1 MLLLI
6 ATLLALTCAPLLYA
20 LARRRPRLLP
30 FLDGF
35 VVVSIA
41 VLLALEVVPSAFGE
55 GGAWS
60 LAFLAAGALG
70 PTLVEH
76 LLHQA
81 RRETHVAVLSLAI
94 AGLVLH
100 SLGDGAALTP
110 QHGHAHEGL
119 AIAIAIHSV
128 PVGLLVW
135 WLMYPVFGA
144 LLPSLALAAMAA
156 GTIVG
161 YLFGIELNEVLG
173 ARAWAWFQ
181 ALVAGSILHV
191 VFGRPHLEGSHAAA
205 EHP

>member
-6 ATLLALTCAPLLYA
+6 ATVLALMSAPLLYA
-20 LARRRPRLLP
+20 LARRQPRVLP
-30 FLDGF
+30 YFDTL
-35 VVVSIA
+35 VVVSIV
-41 VLLALEVVPSAFGE
+41 VLLALEVLPAAFAD

-100 SLGDGAALTP
+100 SLGDGAVLTP
-110 QHGHAHEGL
+110 SHGHAHEGL
-119 AIAIAIHSV
+119 ALAVAIHSV
-128 PVGLLVW
+128 PVGLVVW

-156 GTIVG
+156 STVLG
-161 YLFGIELNEVLG
+161 YAYGIELNEVLG

-191 VFGRPHLEGSHAAA
+191 VFGRPHLDHAHGAA
-205 EHP
+205 GHP